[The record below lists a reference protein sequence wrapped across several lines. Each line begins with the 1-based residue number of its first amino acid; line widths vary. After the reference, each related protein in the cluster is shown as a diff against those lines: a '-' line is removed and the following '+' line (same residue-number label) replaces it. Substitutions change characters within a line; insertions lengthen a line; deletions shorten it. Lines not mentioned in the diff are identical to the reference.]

1 MRMSYSGRC
10 EWGWRARDL
19 RSANRRGED
28 EDATSQGRQ
37 VRLSPRALVLG
48 WRGLRRTLLWMH
60 REVDRRLT
68 DSRGS

>member
-1 MRMSYSGRC
+1 MESQGFAC
-10 EWGWRARDL
+10 
-19 RSANRRGED
+19 ANRRGENED
-28 EDATSQGRQ
+28 ETTQGRQ
-37 VRLSPRALVLG
+37 VRLSLRALVLG